1 MFICAKKLDNC
12 NKYPPIRG
20 FDISVF
26 FLHIILPEKGGGFDQ
41 FRRPAINGY
50 FGDFFAKSHST
61 KMPKRA
67 RHIGRKELSPYSMFT
82 SYNDTAGEKRINPQ
96 YIQWCKD
103 QRQKQQ
109 TLAREIK
116 QEKVEKKKKAKATTP
131 FVAPEAADEE
141 EAATPTPP

>member
-1 MFICAKKLDNC
+1 
-12 NKYPPIRG
+12 
-20 FDISVF
+20 
-26 FLHIILPEKGGGFDQ
+26 
-41 FRRPAINGY
+41 
-50 FGDFFAKSHST
+50 
-61 KMPKRA
+61 
-67 RHIGRKELSPYSMFT
+67 MFT